1 MYNPILSKTST
12 ECIFYT
18 LYDNSVTGKRKRW
31 DIQVTNQESL
41 STINCYYGYTDGKKI
56 ETTQTIKSGK
66 NIGKSNQT
74 THYEQSILQATSKWN
89 RKCDQGYKPEYK
101 PELDWNTLPSN
112 EFSLERIKGTL
123 PSNDVIVKGTLP
135 SNDVI
140 VKGIQNLKI
149 DGNKGTLPV
158 QQGTLPVQQGIR
170 RVTFPMLAQDYHKHK
185 NKVVYPC
192 YIQPKLDGLRNLYNT
207 TSNQNTTRQ
216 GKEFSIIAQ
225 SGKLYKEL
233 LTLPKG
239 LILDGEFY
247 TDKIQF
253 ETLGVLRKTKK
264 LTTKEQ
270 DNLEKIEYHIYDIID
285 TTLTFEERHNKIKEL
300 HLEKYEKLVYVPT
313 FIASSEKE
321 IKDYHITFLNQGC
334 EGTMIRNKNSYY
346 TLKKRSHDLLKYKD
360 FQDSEFEITDFTFE
374 IDTTGEDKN
383 LIVWIINVPTLEN
396 NNTVGNQF
404 VKCKVRPMGTKE
416 ERKNLYEKCK
426 QNFSQFKGRKLWV
439 KYFCRTT
446 DGNLRFPTTKCN
458 SYTEYIRDDII

>member
-31 DIQVTNQESL
+31 DIRVTNQESL

-112 EFSLERIKGTL
+112 
-123 PSNDVIVKGTLP
+123 DVIVKGTLP

-149 DGNKGTLPV
+149 DGDLHRSRASAQQGDKGQPI
-158 QQGTLPVQQGIR
+158 QQGTLPVQQGTSS
-170 RVTFPMLAQDYHKHK
+170 VTFPMLAQDYHKHK

-321 IKDYHITFLNQGC
+321 IKDYHITFLNQGF

-396 NNTVGNQF
+396 NDTVGNQF

-439 KYFCRTT
+439 KYFCLTA

>member
-31 DIQVTNQESL
+31 DIRVTNQESL

-56 ETTQTIKSGK
+56 ETTQTIKTGK

-89 RKCDQGYKPEYK
+89 RKCDQGYKPESN
-101 PELDWNTLPSN
+101 PELLVEDLNTLKIN
-112 EFSLERIKGTL
+112 GGKGTL
-123 PSNDVIVKGTLP
+123 PFNIKGPHRIGDVI
-135 SNDVI
+135 
-140 VKGIQNLKI
+140 
-149 DGNKGTLPV
+149 
-158 QQGTLPVQQGIR
+158 
-170 RVTFPMLAQDYHKHK
+170 FPMLAQDYHKHK

-285 TTLTFEERHNKIKEL
+285 TTLTFEERHTKIKEL

-321 IKDYHITFLNQGC
+321 IKDYHITFLNQGF

-374 IDTTGEDKN
+374 IDTTGDDKN
-383 LIVWIINVPTLEN
+383 LIVWIIDVPTFEN
-396 NNTVGNQF
+396 NDTVGNQF

-439 KYFCRTT
+439 KYFEKTK

-458 SYTEYIRDDII
+458 SYTEYIRDHII

>member
-1 MYNPILSKTST
+1 MHNPILSKTST

-31 DIQVTNQESL
+31 DIRVTNQESF

-56 ETTQTIKSGK
+56 ETTQTIKTGK

-89 RKCDQGYKPEYK
+89 RKCDQGYKPESN
-101 PELDWNTLPSN
+101 PELLVEDLNTLK
-112 EFSLERIKGTL
+112 IDGGKGTL
-123 PSNDVIVKGTLP
+123 PFNIKGPHSIGDVI
-135 SNDVI
+135 
-140 VKGIQNLKI
+140 
-149 DGNKGTLPV
+149 
-158 QQGTLPVQQGIR
+158 
-170 RVTFPMLAQDYHKHK
+170 FPMLAQDYHKHK

-216 GKEFSIIAQ
+216 GKDFSIIAQ

-285 TTLTFEERHNKIKEL
+285 TTLTFEERHDKIKEL
-300 HLEKYEKLVYVPT
+300 HLEKYEKLMYVPT

-321 IKDYHITFLNQGC
+321 IKDYHITFLNQGF

-383 LIVWIINVPTLEN
+383 LIVWIIDVPT
-396 NNTVGNQF
+396 TVDNQF

-416 ERKNLYEKCK
+416 ERKHLYEKCK

-439 KYFCRTT
+439 KYFEKTK

-458 SYTEYIRDDII
+458 SYTEYIRDNII

>member
-31 DIQVTNQESL
+31 DIRVTNQESL

-89 RKCDQGYKPEYK
+89 RKCDQGYKPEFN

-112 EFSLERIKGTL
+112 
-123 PSNDVIVKGTLP
+123 DVLVKGTLP
-135 SNDVI
+135 SNDVL

-149 DGNKGTLPV
+149 DGDLHRSRASAQQGDKGPPIQQG
-158 QQGTLPVQQGIR
+158 QQGTS
-170 RVTFPMLAQDYHKHK
+170 VTFPMLAQDYHKHK

-225 SGKLYKEL
+225 SGTLYKEL

-321 IKDYHITFLNQGC
+321 IKDYHITFLNQGF

-396 NNTVGNQF
+396 NDTVGNQF

-439 KYFCRTT
+439 KYFEKTK

>member
-1 MYNPILSKTST
+1 MHNPILSKTST

-31 DIQVTNQESL
+31 DIRVINQESL

-56 ETTQTIKSGK
+56 ETTQTIKTGK

-89 RKCDQGYKPEYK
+89 RKCDQGYKPE
-101 PELDWNTLPSN
+101 LTLS
-112 EFSLERIKGTL
+112 
-123 PSNDVIVKGTLP
+123 

-149 DGNKGTLPV
+149 DGDKGQSNDIVDKGTDV
-158 QQGTLPVQQGIR
+158 V
-170 RVTFPMLAQDYHKHK
+170 FPMLAQDYHKHK

-216 GKEFSIIAQ
+216 GKEFTIIAQ
-225 SGKLYKEL
+225 SGQLYKEL

-247 TDKIQF
+247 TDKIKF

-285 TTLTFEERHNKIKEL
+285 TTLTFEERHDKIKEL

-321 IKDYHITFLNQGC
+321 IKDYHITFLNQGF

-383 LIVWIINVPTLEN
+383 LIVWIIDVPCQT
-396 NNTVGNQF
+396 GQF

-416 ERKNLYEKCK
+416 ERKHLYEKCK

-439 KYFCRTT
+439 KYFEKTK

-458 SYTEYIRDDII
+458 SYTEYIRDNII

>member
-31 DIQVTNQESL
+31 DIRVTNQESL

-89 RKCDQGYKPEYK
+89 RKCDQGYKPE
-101 PELDWNTLPSN
+101 LDWN
-112 EFSLERIKGTL
+112 
-123 PSNDVIVKGTLP
+123 TLP

-149 DGNKGTLPV
+149 DGDLHRSRASAQQGDKGQPSTLPV
-158 QQGTLPVQQGIR
+158 QQGTSS
-170 RVTFPMLAQDYHKHK
+170 VTFPMLAQDYHKHK

-321 IKDYHITFLNQGC
+321 IKNYHITFLNQGF

-374 IDTTGEDKN
+374 NDTTGEDKN
-383 LIVWIINVPTLEN
+383 LIVWIINVPTLPSN
-396 NNTVGNQF
+396 DTVGNQF

-439 KYFCRTT
+439 KYFCLTA

>member
-1 MYNPILSKTST
+1 MNPILSKTST

-31 DIQVTNQESL
+31 DIRVTNQEVL
-41 STINCYYGYTDGKKI
+41 STINCYYGYIDGKKI
-56 ETTQTIKSGK
+56 ETTQTIKTGK

-89 RKCDQGYKPEYK
+89 RKYDQGYKPEFD
-101 PELDWNTLPSN
+101 LNT
-112 EFSLERIKGTL
+112 
-123 PSNDVIVKGTLP
+123 
-135 SNDVI
+135 
-140 VKGIQNLKI
+140 GIQNLKI
-149 DGNKGTLPV
+149 DGGNDDIV
-158 QQGTLPVQQGIR
+158 V
-170 RVTFPMLAQDYHKHK
+170 FPMLAQDYHKHK

-216 GKEFSIIAQ
+216 GKEFTIIAQ
-225 SGKLYKEL
+225 SGQLYKEL

-300 HLEKYEKLVYVPT
+300 HLENYEKLVYVPT

-321 IKDYHITFLNQGC
+321 IKDYHITFLNQGF

-360 FQDSEFEITDFTFE
+360 FQDSEFVITDFTFE
-374 IDTTGEDKN
+374 IDTTGDDKN
-383 LIVWIINVPTLEN
+383 LIVWIIDVPCQT
-396 NNTVGNQF
+396 NQF

-416 ERKNLYEKCK
+416 ERKSLYEKCK
-426 QNFSQFKGRKLWV
+426 QNFNQFKGRKLWV
-439 KYFCRTT
+439 KYFEKTK

-458 SYTEYIRDDII
+458 SYTEYIRDEIL